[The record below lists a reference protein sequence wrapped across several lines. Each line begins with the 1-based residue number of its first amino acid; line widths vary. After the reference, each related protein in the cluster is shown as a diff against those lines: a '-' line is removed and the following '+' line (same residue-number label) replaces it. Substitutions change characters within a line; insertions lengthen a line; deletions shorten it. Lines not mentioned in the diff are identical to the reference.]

1 MSYSDFWYGFEKA
14 AGLVDASKAVIKKVN
29 FIEKNPKFIGKVAP
43 VEKPI
48 SEYEKMWKAHD
59 LAKTKPKPPAPT
71 LDYSK
76 GGNVGSSTPIA
87 PKTTVDQKRMAHA
100 VKGGYTDQQMRRA
113 GMPS

>member
-1 MSYSDFWYGFEKA
+1 MSVLDFWNGFEKA

-59 LAKTKPKPPAPT
+59 LAKTKPKAPSPT

-76 GGNVGSSTPIA
+76 GGNAVTPPPA
-87 PKTTVDQKRMAHA
+87 PKSQIDQNRVAHA
-100 VKGGYTDQQMRRA
+100 LKGGYTDQQMRRA
-113 GMPS
+113 GMPT